1 MLFYLVLQKRDK
13 AIILSPWYLRQ
24 MLQGASQRFEYNY
37 TSINL
42 KEEGLPLGS
51 ICFETRQIY
60 TFLGNYPPTLP

>member
-1 MLFYLVLQKRDK
+1 MLFYLVLQKREK

-51 ICFETRQIY
+51 IY
-60 TFLGNYPPTLP
+60 FLE